1 MTRAIKKYSIG
12 NINWFLTEKGLEGVV
27 EQFLHPANKRRY
39 YMVYDYQGGKVFIKS
54 FLEKGLTGHIRH
66 LISPRGKIEFQI
78 GAQLTSLGM
87 STPKVL
93 GYGIGKNTSA
103 VVEEY
108 IDAQSLLYA
117 IQKAAHR
124 DDLLALLADF
134 LKQLKQKHIRHND
147 LHLDNILMQ
156 GGRLYL
162 IDLHKTKI
170 KNRFNDADE
179 MSNVTHALGMIYDDI
194 SDKERDV
201 FFAQYGR
208 DEKIRRKIEDHIRHL
223 RRSWVINKKKRAFRN
238 TSVLRA
244 SDGYIYLKGAESEAT
259 GEFVTH
265 IKKDKKVTVE
275 LYSDH
280 IRKIYR
286 HQRRLKTAW
295 ENHIVLTYLGSNAV
309 PRPYYM
315 KLPILSSDG
324 YIAMED
330 MGHKGIEFDR
340 FLDGKYDGMTFHE
353 RKLFVDSFTLF
364 LQSLFRQR
372 IFHRDMKGC
381 NIFVLNYSHFILLD
395 VEDVAF
401 EEIREETLKKMLVQ
415 LNTTIP
421 RRISIKDRMRFFLKL
436 TSSFRIDRKHLF
448 GDIAK
453 ESFGNDI
460 VYEGI
465 GGLKK
470 EQW

>member
-1 MTRAIKKYSIG
+1 MKYAAG
-12 NINWFLTEKGLEGVV
+12 NTNWFLAEEGLKSIV
-27 EQFLHPANKRRY
+27 QQLSHPENERRRY
-39 YMVYDYQGGKVFIKS
+39 MVLDYQGGKIFIKS
-54 FLEKGLTGHIRH
+54 FLEKGVTGYIRH

-78 GAQLTSLGM
+78 SRQLASLAVP
-87 STPKVL
+87 TPKVL
-93 GYGIGKNTSA
+93 GYGTGRNTSA
-103 VVEEY
+103 VVEEH
-108 IDAQSLLYA
+108 IDGQSLLYA
-117 IQKAAHR
+117 IQKTANR
-124 DDLLALLADF
+124 DDLLILLADF
-134 LKQLKQKHIRHND
+134 LKQLKQKNIRHND

-170 KNRFNDADE
+170 KNRFNEADE

-194 SDKERDV
+194 SDRERNL
-201 FFAQYGR
+201 FFHQYGR
-208 DEKIRRKIEDHIRHL
+208 DEKIRQKIEDHIGRL
-223 RRSWVINKKKRAFRN
+223 KRTWVINKKKRAFRN

-244 SDGYIYLKGAESEAT
+244 SKGYIYVKGAESEAS
-259 GEFVTH
+259 GEFVTL

-286 HQRRLKTAW
+286 NQRRLRTAW
-295 ENHIVLTYLGSNAV
+295 KNHVVLTYLGNSVA

-330 MGHKGIEFDR
+330 MGHQGIELDR
-340 FLDGKYDGMTFHE
+340 YLDGKYDGMTFIE
-353 RKLFVDSFTLF
+353 RRTFINNFTFF

-372 IFHRDMKGC
+372 IMHRDMKGC
-381 NIFVLNYSHFILLD
+381 NVFVLNHSHFVFLD
-395 VEDVAF
+395 VEDVIF
-401 EEIREETLKKMLVQ
+401 EEIREDTLKRMLLQ

-421 RRISIKDRMRFFLKL
+421 KRILLTDRMRFFLKL
-436 TSSFRIDRKHLF
+436 TSSLTVNKKRLFR
-448 GDIAK
+448 DIAK
-453 ESFGNDI
+453 ESLEDNI

-465 GGLKK
+465 GGLKT

>member
-194 SDKERDV
+194 SDKER
-201 FFAQYGR
+201 
-208 DEKIRRKIEDHIRHL
+208 ED
-223 RRSWVINKKKRAFRN
+223 
-238 TSVLRA
+238 
-244 SDGYIYLKGAESEAT
+244 
-259 GEFVTH
+259 
-265 IKKDKKVTVE
+265 
-275 LYSDH
+275 
-280 IRKIYR
+280 
-286 HQRRLKTAW
+286 
-295 ENHIVLTYLGSNAV
+295 
-309 PRPYYM
+309 
-315 KLPILSSDG
+315 
-324 YIAMED
+324 
-330 MGHKGIEFDR
+330 
-340 FLDGKYDGMTFHE
+340 
-353 RKLFVDSFTLF
+353 
-364 LQSLFRQR
+364 
-372 IFHRDMKGC
+372 
-381 NIFVLNYSHFILLD
+381 
-395 VEDVAF
+395 
-401 EEIREETLKKMLVQ
+401 
-415 LNTTIP
+415 
-421 RRISIKDRMRFFLKL
+421 
-436 TSSFRIDRKHLF
+436 
-448 GDIAK
+448 
-453 ESFGNDI
+453 
-460 VYEGI
+460 
-465 GGLKK
+465 
-470 EQW
+470 